1 MLGQEKQLDLMVE
14 LRILW
19 VAVIAYVL
27 AGSLAIFGVLLKKRP
42 EKTILG
48 VILFGLTLHTMAIA
62 VRWQRLDHGPFVT
75 MFEILSSNVWSLML
89 AFSIAYWRLPA
100 VRPVAAVVMPI
111 LFTMMGWLMTV
122 SPGEA
127 HLPPTY
133 HTVWLYIHIGFGK
146 VFLGAVL
153 VAVGLSGVI
162 LLRQS
167 ALGTNWFQRL
177 PTDERL
183 SELAYRC
190 MAIGFV
196 FETLMLIA
204 GAIWA
209 QDAWGRY
216 WDWDPLETWAFITW
230 IIVGVSLHARLT
242 FNLSPRLGAWLV
254 LGVFASAFLTF
265 FGVPFISQTPHQGA
279 V

>member
-1 MLGQEKQLDLMVE
+1 MDLLVE

-19 VAVIAYVL
+19 AAVVAYVL
-27 AGSLAIFGVLLKKRP
+27 SGSIAIIGVLLKKRP
-42 EKTILG
+42 ERSVLVLMLT
-48 VILFGLTLHTMAIA
+48 GLALHTLSLGL
-62 VRWQRLDHGPFVT
+62 RWDRLDHGPFVT

-89 AFSIAYWRLPA
+89 VFAIAYWRLKA

-111 LFTMMGWLMTV
+111 LFIMMGWLMTV

-127 HLPPTY
+127 PLPPTY
-133 HTVWLYIHIGFGK
+133 HTVWLFIHIGFAK
-146 VFLGAVL
+146 VFMGAIL
-153 VAVGLSGVI
+153 VAVGLSGII
-162 LLRQS
+162 LLRCTAS
-167 ALGTNWFQRL
+167 GGSKFQLL
-177 PTDERL
+177 PDNARL
-183 SELAYRC
+183 SELSFRC

-216 WDWDPLETWAFITW
+216 WDWDPLETWSFITW
-230 IIVGVSLHARLT
+230 ILVAISLHARLAFKVT
-242 FNLSPRLGAWLV
+242 PRAGAWMIIV
-254 LGVFASAFLTF
+254 VFIAAFLTF
-265 FGVPFISQTPHQGA
+265 FGVPFITQSAHQGA

>member
-1 MLGQEKQLDLMVE
+1 LDLFAE

-27 AGSLAIFGVLLKKRP
+27 AGSLAILGVLLKKRP
-42 EKTILG
+42 ERTVLG
-48 VILFGLTLHTMAIA
+48 LMVLGLVLHTVAISL
-62 VRWQRLDHGPFVT
+62 RWQRLDHGPFVT

-89 AFSIAYWRLPA
+89 AFTIAYWRLPA

-133 HTVWLYIHIGFGK
+133 HTVWLFIHIGFGK

-162 LLRQS
+162 LLRQT
-167 ALGTNWFQRL
+167 AFGANRFQRL
-177 PTDERL
+177 PASDRL

-230 IIVGVSLHARLT
+230 LIVGISLHTRLT
-242 FNLSPRLGAWLV
+242 FRLSPSAGAWLV
-254 LGVFASAFLTF
+254 LGVFVAAFLTF
-265 FGVPFISQTPHQGA
+265 FGVPFISMTPHQGA

>member
-1 MLGQEKQLDLMVE
+1 LDLFGE
-14 LRILW
+14 LRVLW

-48 VILFGLTLHTMAIA
+48 LMFLGLALHAVAIA

-89 AFSIAYWRLPA
+89 AFSLAYWRLPA

-133 HTVWLYIHIGFGK
+133 HTVWLFIHIGFGK

-167 ALGTNWFQRL
+167 VVCGNWFQRL
-177 PTDERL
+177 PADERL

-209 QDAWGRY
+209 LDAWGRY

-242 FNLSPRLGAWLV
+242 FNLSPRFGAWLV

>member
-1 MLGQEKQLDLMVE
+1 MDLFGE
-14 LRILW
+14 LRVLW

-48 VILFGLTLHTMAIA
+48 LMFLGLALHTVAIV

-89 AFSIAYWRLPA
+89 AFSLAYWRLPA

-122 SPGEA
+122 SPGEM

-133 HTVWLYIHIGFGK
+133 HTTWLFIHIGFGK

-162 LLRQS
+162 LLRQTATGS
-167 ALGTNWFQRL
+167 NRFQRL
-177 PTDERL
+177 PADERL

-242 FNLSPRLGAWLV
+242 FNLTPRLGAWLV
-254 LGVFASAFLTF
+254 LGVFVSAFLTF

>member
-1 MLGQEKQLDLMVE
+1 MDLIGE

-19 VAVIAYVL
+19 VAVVAYVL
-27 AGSLAIFGVLLKKRP
+27 AGSLAIFGVVLKKRP
-42 EKTILG
+42 EKTVLALMLLG
-48 VILFGLTLHTMAIA
+48 LAVHTLAI
-62 VRWQRLDHGPFVT
+62 VLRWQRLDHGPFVT

-89 AFSIAYWRLPA
+89 VFSLAYWRLPA
-100 VRPVAAVVMPI
+100 IRPVAALIMPI

-127 HLPPTY
+127 HFPPTY
-133 HTVWLYIHIGFGK
+133 HTIWLFIHIGFGK
-146 VFLGAVL
+146 VFLGATL

-162 LLRQS
+162 LLRQTER
-167 ALGTNWFQRL
+167 AGNWFGKL
-177 PTDERL
+177 PDDPRL
-183 SELAYRC
+183 SELSYRC
-190 MAIGFV
+190 MAIGFI

-230 IIVGVSLHARLT
+230 LIVAISLHARLT

-254 LGVFASAFLTF
+254 IGVFVSAFLTF
-265 FGVPFISQTPHQGA
+265 FGVPFFSTAPHQGA

>member
-1 MLGQEKQLDLMVE
+1 MDLFAE
-14 LRILW
+14 LRVLW
-19 VAVIAYVL
+19 AAVVAYVL
-27 AGSLAIFGVLLKKRP
+27 AGSLAIFGVLLRKRP
-42 EKTILG
+42 ERTVLALM
-48 VILFGLTLHTMAIA
+48 VIGLLLHTLAIA
-62 VRWQRLDHGPFVT
+62 ARWDRLGHGPFVT

-89 AFSIAYWRLPA
+89 AFAIAYWRLPA
-100 VRPVAAVVMPI
+100 IRPVAALVMPI

-122 SPGEA
+122 SPGEG

-133 HTVWLYIHIGFGK
+133 HTVWLFIHIGFGK

-162 LLRQS
+162 LLRQ
-167 ALGTNWFQRL
+167 TNFGSNSFHRL
-177 PTDERL
+177 PNDDRL

-230 IIVGVSLHARLT
+230 LIVGVSLHARMTFRLT
-242 FNLSPRLGAWLV
+242 PRLGSWLV
-254 LGVFASAFLTF
+254 MAVFVSAFLTF
-265 FGVPFISQTPHQGA
+265 FGIPFVSETPHQGA